1 MKGFIAPKFTK
12 EDVRQLLTDEDYKT
26 ILELMGYKVVP
37 KNKKVSKNCWRINV
51 WWKQYATTPWK

>member
-37 KNKKVSKNCWRINV
+37 KNKKFQKTVDGK
-51 WWKQYATTPWK
+51 